1 MDSEKEF
8 FLKTSPTRLFFRAAV
23 PGAIGM
29 IASNIY
35 FSVEMLMVGRFIGQ
49 TAFAGG
55 NLAMPLLLI
64 AYAVA
69 DMVAVGS
76 SIGIALRLGE
86 GRKEEADRIFTAAVI
101 SASLLSTIAA
111 VALTAAGPM
120 LFRLMG
126 ADDALIREAMAYLG
140 VYTVFI
146 PLTCLVFVF
155 DNYLRICGRVRFS
168 MVMNIVMALLCLVLE
183 FIFLCIFDLGIGFA
197 ALGTSLGMSI
207 TCIICMMPF
216 IRGRMALRFTRLRG
230 VRDTL
235 REIFVQGLPSFLNNT
250 SGRITSIFMNSLLL
264 HLGGDVAVSI
274 YGVFMNIDGIIVPGM
289 YGVFDSLQPAIGY
302 NWGAKRRDRAGKI
315 AFRCVIALAVMC
327 AAFTFVLEVFPGW
340 IFSLFLEADGAVV
353 TLAVHAAVVKVG
365 VMHREVAVVGMVLH
379 VLPWHVIV
387 VAHDEHVVQC
397 GIFGVRLLYLGLHI
411 VAVPAAFQYLVH
423 AETEQFLPRGE
434 PVNRLGVFVNRD
446 YEVCARHCPRPG
458 LGNEAHFVRYL
469 AVCPRLVR
477 GRVILHGIHNDV
489 AYLPPPING
498 PTPRR
503 YGNFAGIET
512 ALRGILAAFFYHTL
526 CRSAFFG
533 NTPRRSEAAIIVNE
547 RRIHG
552 FHHRCAA
559 FGHGECVYAERSGVT
574 AWRVTQ
580 PEAFNPPHAAPV
592 PGIAGRRYVAC
603 EHVSHGYVVVRT
615 LHRALWR
622 VHASFVRHFSPGIRF
637 CTCGHD
643 QRSHQ

>member
-101 SASLLSTIAA
+101 SASLLSTITA

-216 IRGRMALRFTRLRG
+216 IRGRMALRFRRPRFSLPLLKTI
-230 VRDTL
+230 VSC
-235 REIFVQGLPSFLNNT
+235 GLPTFLSNI
-250 SGRITSIFMNSLLL
+250 SGRVVSIIMNVILLS
-264 HLGGDVAVSI
+264 LGGATAVSV
-274 YGVFMNIDGIIVPGM
+274 YGILMSADGVALPLL
-289 YGVFDSLQPAIGY
+289 YGTFDSLQPSVGY
-302 NWGAKRRDRAGKI
+302 NWGARRFDRVAAIERCCYATGAVVSLSLGALLFFFPGQVISLIVEGGLSSSVVAMGVPALRIFASVYLVRWIAVSTQCFMSAIGKPVFAGALSVSN
-315 AFRCVIALAVMC
+315 AFAFPLIFLLILYPMGLTGIWLNMPLTSLAVM
-327 AAFTFVLEVFPGW
+327 A
-340 IFSLFLEADGAVV
+340 ISLFILS
-353 TLAVHAAVVKVG
+353 
-365 VMHREVAVVGMVLH
+365 
-379 VLPWHVIV
+379 
-387 VAHDEHVVQC
+387 
-397 GIFGVRLLYLGLHI
+397 
-411 VAVPAAFQYLVH
+411 
-423 AETEQFLPRGE
+423 
-434 PVNRLGVFVNRD
+434 
-446 YEVCARHCPRPG
+446 
-458 LGNEAHFVRYL
+458 RY
-469 AVCPRLVR
+469 
-477 GRVILHGIHNDV
+477 
-489 AYLPPPING
+489 
-498 PTPRR
+498 
-503 YGNFAGIET
+503 
-512 ALRGILAAFFYHTL
+512 RGIV
-526 CRSAFFG
+526 
-533 NTPRRSEAAIIVNE
+533 RREKE
-547 RRIHG
+547 DLG
-552 FHHRCAA
+552 
-559 FGHGECVYAERSGVT
+559 
-574 AWRVTQ
+574 
-580 PEAFNPPHAAPV
+580 
-592 PGIAGRRYVAC
+592 
-603 EHVSHGYVVVRT
+603 
-615 LHRALWR
+615 
-622 VHASFVRHFSPGIRF
+622 
-637 CTCGHD
+637 
-643 QRSHQ
+643 